1 MKRPTTSSRRG
12 FTLVEILVVITI
24 VIVLAAVVF
33 AVAGRMKKSA
43 STAVTTSNMRQ
54 LGVALISFTADNGR
68 FPGHN
73 TDPAWDRAIIPHL
86 SYTDPLPGGDRSP
99 IKASETPGLASVAQ
113 MFVSPSDKKGKLSD
127 SYRRSFAIIP
137 WTTNL
142 KVGNTIRGWKDLPAG
157 AGVRYAMLDY
167 PEKSAMVVQW
177 FSDGKTV
184 TNQLGIGGH
193 SYHDHGGPTE
203 ELDSSK
209 QLVLFADG
217 HIDAVPA
224 KLTGKEFRDK
234 YWPGKIENLN

>member
-1 MKRPTTSSRRG
+1 MKNTSSARRG
-12 FTLVEILVVITI
+12 FTLVELLVVITI
-24 VIVLAAVVF
+24 VIVLAAIVF
-33 AVAGRMKKSA
+33 SVASRMKKSA
-43 STAVTTSNMRQ
+43 NESVTTNNLRQ
-54 LGVALISFTADNGR
+54 IGVALIGFTADNGR
-68 FPGHN
+68 FPGQN
-73 TDPAWDRAIIPHL
+73 TDPTWDRAIIPHL
-86 SYTDPLPGGDRSP
+86 SYTDPLPGAARSA
-99 IKASETPGLASVAQ
+99 IKASETPGLESVANV
-113 MFVSPSDKKGKLSD
+113 FVSPSDKKGKLSD

-142 KVGNTIRGWKDLPAG
+142 KVGNTIRGWKNLPAG

-184 TNQLGIGGH
+184 TNQLGNGGH

-203 ELDSSK
+203 ELDNSK

-224 KLTGKEFRDK
+224 KLTGGEFREK
-234 YWPGKIENLN
+234 FWPGKIENLN